1 MLTLLRPL
9 FLLYDRLYD
18 QRPPCKVHGRA
29 TDRERTEERGRFS
42 HPHIYD
48 DDDVDRANGR
58 SRRTDKR
65 RHHNPRRA
73 QAHVALVLPHPSQPA
88 GTYL

>member
-18 QRPPCKVHGRA
+18 QRPPCRVHGRV
-29 TDRERTEERGRFS
+29 TDRGRIEERGRFS
-42 HPHIYD
+42 HPRIYN

-58 SRRTDKR
+58 RRRTDKR
-65 RHHNPRRA
+65 RHHNPRRT
-73 QAHVALVLPHPSQPA
+73 QALVALVHPHPSQLA